1 MNREHNYCKVFL
13 DAEGVVDEADEAQVN
28 VSKATEVSVIVDEAV
43 KVQVNDSEATASH
56 DADNYY
62 AMRKSPISF
71 KRQAE
76 NKMGSIRK
84 KLRLVQQKSRKKKSR
99 KFKIKVSCLTQVIAS
114 LKEKLLISSGCAEML
129 ENSFSG
135 VHKTLLSRRVQSKRL
150 KVSEELRSFAMTL
163 HFYSAK
169 AYSFVRK
176 AFDLVLPH
184 PATIRTWYSHISAD
198 PGFTKPAF
206 SALACHAQNR
216 MVEGKETLCAL
227 MLDEVAIRKH
237 VEHAAG
243 RFHGYVD
250 LGCGTV
256 DDSLPPAKDALVLM
270 VVAINKSWKIC
281 VAYFLICGMTGE
293 ERANIIS
300 ECLH

>member
-1 MNREHNYCKVFL
+1 MESIRPCSPERCKVK
-13 DAEGVVDEADEAQVN
+13 D
-28 VSKATEVSVIVDEAV
+28 
-43 KVQVNDSEATASH
+43 
-56 DADNYY
+56 
-62 AMRKSPISF
+62 RKCRRSCVH
-71 KRQAE
+71 
-76 NKMGSIRK
+76 
-84 KLRLVQQKSRKKKSR
+84 LRL
-99 KFKIKVSCLTQVIAS
+99 
-114 LKEKLLISSGCAEML
+114 
-129 ENSFSG
+129 
-135 VHKTLLSRRVQSKRL
+135 
-150 KVSEELRSFAMTL
+150 TL

-237 VEHAAG
+237 VEYAAG

-256 DDSLPPAKDALVLM
+256 DDSVPPAKDALVLM
-270 VVAINKSWKIC
+270 VVAINGYNLLENPC
-281 VAYFLICGMTGE
+281 
-293 ERANIIS
+293 
-300 ECLH
+300 CLFPH